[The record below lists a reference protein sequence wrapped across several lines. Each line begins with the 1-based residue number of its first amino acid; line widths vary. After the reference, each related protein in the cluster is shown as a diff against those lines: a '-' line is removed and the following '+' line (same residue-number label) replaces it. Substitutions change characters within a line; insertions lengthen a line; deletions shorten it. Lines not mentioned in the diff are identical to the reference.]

1 MQQMIA
7 DHEAGGFG
15 YGDLKQRLFD
25 AYWEHFEPVRAK
37 REELEN
43 NLDYVNQ
50 VIADGAD
57 KARAEAT
64 KVLDRVRRAVGL
76 R

>member
-1 MQQMIA
+1 MIA
-7 DHEAGGFG
+7 DYQAGGFG
-15 YGDLKQRLFD
+15 YGDFKQRLFD
-25 AYWEHFEPVRAK
+25 AYWEYFSPIRSK

-50 VIADGAD
+50 VIANGAE

-64 KVLDRVRRAVGL
+64 KVLDRVRKAVGL